1 MAKVYAVRVG
11 LVPGIYKTW
20 DEAKVNVLGFPGAKY
35 KSFSAPTID
44 EANCLAEAFME
55 GKEIKLSDNKVSGSV
70 KNELTPYELAVV
82 GLTKDDAVAYTDGSY
97 NEEDE
102 TGGAAFVYVVPE
114 KTKPYVYAK
123 KVNPDGMRQVKGEIV
138 AVELAINKAIESNKK
153 TIEIRYD
160 YIGVEKWVT
169 GEWQAKNA
177 CTRRYKKRMEELS
190 RKIEIRFNKVD
201 AHSGNE
207 FNDLADFEAKKVCG
221 KA

>member
-1 MAKVYAVRVG
+1 MVKVYAVKVG

-20 DEAKVNVLGFPGAKY
+20 EEAKVNVIGFPGSKY
-35 KSFSAPTID
+35 KSFTGATED
-44 EANCLAEAFME
+44 EANYLAEAFIA
-55 GKEIKLSDNKVSGSV
+55 GKEVTVNKPTS
-70 KNELTPYELAVV
+70 KTELTPYELATI

-97 NEEDE
+97 NEENE
-102 TGGAAFVYVVPE
+102 SGGAAFVYIVPE
-114 KTKPYVYAK
+114 KAKPFVYAK

-138 AVELAINKAIESNKK
+138 AVELAINKAIENKKK

-177 CTRRYKKRMEELS
+177 CTRRYKKRMEELGQ
-190 RKIEIRFNKVD
+190 KIEIKFNKVN
-201 AHSGNE
+201 AHSGNA
-207 FNDLADFEAKKVCG
+207 FNDLADLEAKKVCG